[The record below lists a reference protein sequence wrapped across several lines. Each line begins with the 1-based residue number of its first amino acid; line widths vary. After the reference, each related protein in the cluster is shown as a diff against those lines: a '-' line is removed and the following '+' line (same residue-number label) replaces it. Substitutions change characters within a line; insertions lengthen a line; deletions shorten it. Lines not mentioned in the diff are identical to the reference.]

1 MRVFAVSFWQVNER
15 ETPARRAMSDLVTD
29 VPVRPTVLTALRTAA
44 SLAAASRCRASM
56 ALSGLGLLVVELGLE
71 MRAAGGC
78 RIRLGVLRLLV
89 VGAELDEIVRAPA
102 LPPDGVEEVLVG
114 AAEVEFLGLVE

>member
-1 MRVFAVSFWQVNER
+1 
-15 ETPARRAMSDLVTD
+15 MSVLVTSA
-29 VPVRPTVLTALRTAA
+29 PLRPTVLTALRTAA

-56 ALSGLGLLVVELGLE
+56 ALSGLGLLVVDLGLE
-71 MRAAGGC
+71 MLVMTRCRGC
-78 RIRLGVLRLLV
+78 RDRLGVLRRLV
-89 VGAELDEIVRAPA
+89 VGAELDEILRAPA